1 MELSWEGLR
10 VMVTAGGQGI
20 GYAVATA
27 FLENGAQ
34 VHICD
39 VDKERLAACRD
50 AWPELGTTV
59 ADVSDPEQVDGLFED
74 VVDGRFQGLDVL
86 VNNAGIAGPTGPVEE
101 ISPEGW
107 RQTMAVNIDGQFYC
121 ARRAVPLLKQ
131 AGGGSIVNIS
141 STAGLFGYPL
151 RSPYAASK
159 WAVIGFTKTL
169 AMELGQFNIR
179 VNAIC
184 PGSINGPRMDRVIA
198 VEAEVRGVVPELVR
212 NNYTKQVSMN
222 TFIEAEEIANMA
234 LFICS
239 PAGAKVSGQA
249 LCVDGHTETMRT

>member
-1 MELSWEGLR
+1 MELSVEGLR
-10 VMVTAGGQGI
+10 VVVTAGGQGI
-20 GYAVATA
+20 GYAIAMA
-27 FLENGAQ
+27 FLENGAR

-39 VDKERLAACRD
+39 VSAERLAACRG
-50 AWPELGTTV
+50 ASPELGTTV
-59 ADVSDPEQVDGLFED
+59 ADVSEPGQVDELFEA
-74 VVDGRFQGLDVL
+74 VVNNFQGLDVL
-86 VNNAGIAGPTGPVEE
+86 VNNAGISGPVLPVDE
-101 ISPEGW
+101 ISPAAW

-121 ARRAVPLLKQ
+121 TRRAVPFLKK

-151 RSPYAASK
+151 RAPYAASK

-169 AMELGQFNIR
+169 AMELGEFNIR

-184 PGSINGPRMDRVIA
+184 PGSISGPRMEQVIA
-198 VEAEVRGVVPELVR
+198 AEAITRGVAPEIVR
-212 NNYTKQVSMN
+212 QNYTKQVSLN
-222 TFIEAEEIANMA
+222 TFIEAEEIAHMV

-239 PAGAKVSGQA
+239 PLANKISGQA